1 MRSRPV
7 VMMSSASR
15 SCSSIGGGSEAVLLR
30 RPPGWPTKLPLVL
43 PLKLE
48 EEARRSTQESLKEV
62 DLETEIVRGMV
73 DGGALWST
81 ARRGYRD
88 GAPGRRIT
96 ATKREDN
103 AFDRLNLT
111 SA

>member
-7 VMMSSASR
+7 VVMSSASR

-62 DLETEIVRGMV
+62 DFETEIVRGMV
-73 DGGALWST
+73 ALCGLQRGEGTGMGPQAGG
-81 ARRGYRD
+81 
-88 GAPGRRIT
+88 
-96 ATKREDN
+96 
-103 AFDRLNLT
+103 
-111 SA
+111 

>member
-1 MRSRPV
+1 
-7 VMMSSASR
+7 MSSASR

-43 PLKLE
+43 PLKVE
-48 EEARRSTQESLKEV
+48 EEARRSTHESLKEV

-73 DGGALWST
+73 DGDG
-81 ARRGYRD
+81 GYRD

-96 ATKREDN
+96 ATKGRTMPSI
-103 AFDRLNLT
+103 A
-111 SA
+111 